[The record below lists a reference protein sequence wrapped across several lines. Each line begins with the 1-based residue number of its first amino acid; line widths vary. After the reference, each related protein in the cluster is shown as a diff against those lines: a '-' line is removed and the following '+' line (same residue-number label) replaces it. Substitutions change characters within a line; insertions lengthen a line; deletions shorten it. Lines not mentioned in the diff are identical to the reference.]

1 MRRVIS
7 VLAAASA
14 LAATALPG
22 QVPASAED
30 MLRRVFAARDFAP
43 ERFGPA
49 RWVAGG
55 SAYTTVE
62 PAAGRSGGSEIVR
75 YETATGARSV
85 AVAARQLVPPG
96 DTAPLEVDD
105 YDWSSDATKL
115 LVFTNTRRVWR
126 QNTRGDYWVLEL
138 GSGAVKKL
146 GGDAP
151 ASSLM
156 YAKFSPTG
164 DRVAY
169 VRQGDLY
176 VERLSDGRITRLT
189 ADADSLHVNGMTDW
203 VYEEEFDLRD
213 GFRWSPDG
221 SRLAYWRFDM
231 TGVGTFLL
239 TNDTDSLYP
248 FVVPVQYPKAGT
260 TNSGVRVGV
269 VLAQGGPTTWLEV
282 PDDPRQNYIPRMEWA
297 GPRELVLQ
305 RINRRQNVDR
315 VMLADAANGAVR
327 TVLVEQDSAWLDV
340 VNDVRWLG
348 GGGGGGGGKEF
359 MWLSERDGWRHV
371 YRVSRDGKA
380 VRLVTPGTFDVI
392 EVAAVDEPGGWLY
405 YVAAPENAT
414 QRYLYRTR
422 LDGRGKPER
431 LSPGDRPG
439 THEYDVSPDARW
451 AWHTYSTFDTPPQTE
466 LVRLPSHATVRTI
479 AANDRLRAA
488 VAPLTTRAAEFFRVT
503 LPDSATLD
511 GWMIRPRDFDST
523 KTYPLLMY
531 VYGEPAGQT
540 VLDRWTGR
548 TALWHRMLADQ
559 GYVIASLDNR
569 GTPAPRGRAWRK
581 VVYGAIGVLSSRE
594 QADGVRALTR
604 SRSYLDSTRVAIW
617 GWSGGGSSTLQ
628 AMFRYPDVYRVGMS
642 VAPVPDERLYD
653 TIYQERYMGL
663 PQENAAGYDTASA
676 INHADGLRGRL
687 LLVHG
692 SGDDNVHY
700 QGSERLLNRLIALG
714 KPVDFMEYPNRSH
727 CICEGRGT
735 TLHVFSLLTRYLL
748 EHLPAGP
755 RPRDRRGV

>member
-1 MRRVIS
+1 MRRVMI
-7 VLAAASA
+7 VLAAASGV
-14 LAATALPG
+14 AATPLAGQLPAPVG
-22 QVPASAED
+22 D
-30 MLRRVFAARDFAP
+30 MLRRVFASGDFAP

-49 RWVAGG
+49 RWIAGG
-55 SAYTTVE
+55 TAYTTVE
-62 PAAGRSGGSEIVR
+62 PAAGRSGASEIVR
-75 YETATGARSV
+75 YETATGARSI

-96 DTAPLEVDD
+96 DTAPLDVDE
-105 YDWSSDATKL
+105 YAWSSDATKL

-126 QNTRGDYWVLEL
+126 QNTRGDYWVLER
-138 GSGAVKKL
+138 GSGALKKL

-260 TNSGVRVGV
+260 ANSSVTAGV
-269 VLAQGGPTTWLEV
+269 VSADGGPTTWLQV

-297 GPRELVLQ
+297 GPREVVLQ
-305 RINRRQNVDR
+305 RINRAQTVDR
-315 VMLADAANGAVR
+315 VMLADAATGAVR

-340 VNDVRWLG
+340 VDDLRWLG
-348 GGGGGGGGKEF
+348 GGGGKEF
-359 MWLSERDGWRHV
+359 TWLSERDGWRHV
-371 YRVSRDGKA
+371 YRVSRDGKT
-380 VRLVTPGTFDVI
+380 VRLVTPGAFDVI

-405 YVAAPENAT
+405 FVASPDNAT
-414 QRYLYRTR
+414 QRYLYRAR
-422 LDGRGKPER
+422 LDGRGTPER
-431 LSPGDRPG
+431 VSPGERPG
-439 THEYDVSPDARW
+439 THDYDISPDARW
-451 AWHTYSTFDTPPQTE
+451 AWHTYSTFDTPSLTD
-466 LVRLPSHATVRTI
+466 LVRLPSHATVRTL
-479 AANDRLRAA
+479 AANDRLHAA
-488 VAPLTTRAAEFFRVT
+488 VAPLTARPAEFFRVT

-523 KTYPLLMY
+523 KTYPLLMH

-540 VLDRWTGR
+540 VLDRWAGR
-548 TALWHRMLADQ
+548 TGLWHRMLADQ
-559 GYVIASLDNR
+559 GYVVASVDNR

-581 VVYGAIGVLSSRE
+581 VVHGAIGVLSSRE
-594 QADGVRALTR
+594 QADAVRALTR
-604 SRSYLDSTRVAIW
+604 SRRYLDSTRVGIW

-628 AMFRYPDVYRVGMS
+628 AMFRYPDVYQVGMS

-663 PQENAAGYDTASA
+663 PQENAAGYETASA
-676 INHADGLRGRL
+676 INHAEGLRGRL
-687 LLVHG
+687 LVVHG

-700 QGSERLLNRLIALG
+700 QGTERLLNRLIALG

-755 RPRDRRGV
+755 RTRDGRGV